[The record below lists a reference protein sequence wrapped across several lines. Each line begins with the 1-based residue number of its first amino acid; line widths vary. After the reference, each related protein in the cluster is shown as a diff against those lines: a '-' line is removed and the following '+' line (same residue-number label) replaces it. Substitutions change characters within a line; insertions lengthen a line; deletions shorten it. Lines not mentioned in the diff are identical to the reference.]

1 MEGSVCLQCSCLQLE
16 KQESSQASTTPAWL
30 PTGPAYSGAESQVIP
45 QASASM
51 LGKQWGLK
59 APQAEPTVLWSF
71 SVSNSATEYHPAM
84 LGMRSITRVPA
95 RLSLLLS
102 APGVQTLSSQYSLR
116 SVISPFLSMKQV
128 LQLSYSESSLLW
140 ITAEQTKDMKRWWR
154 AGR

>member
-1 MEGSVCLQCSCLQLE
+1 MLLSTTGKARAARPALLLPDSPLGLPIQGQKVKSSHRLQLQCWE
-16 KQESSQASTTPAWL
+16 
-30 PTGPAYSGAESQVIP
+30 
-45 QASASM
+45 
-51 LGKQWGLK
+51 KQWGLK

-140 ITAEQTKDMKRWWR
+140 IPAGQTKDMKRWWR